1 MRRPEFISRLGS
13 TVVALPA
20 TVRWT
25 MRGYRR
31 EVRCIARK
39 ADSLASGRQLTST
52 LFGWMTLGIGSSSG
66 FACAGSLGNVRSCLY
81 CGVSRRRAACQ
92 CFAMRS

>member
-13 TVVALPA
+13 TAVALPA
-20 TVRWT
+20 AVLDYAGQSARGPLHRAQSRQRRLWSATHQHLVRLDDAGD
-25 MRGYRR
+25 RF
-31 EVRCIARK
+31 
-39 ADSLASGRQLTST
+39 QL
-52 LFGWMTLGIGSSSG
+52 G
-66 FACAGSLGNVRSCLY
+66 FACAGLLGNVRSCLC

>member
-52 LFGWMTLGIGSSSG
+52 LFGWMTLGIGSSSVLLVLACSGMSDLAYVAG
-66 FACAGSLGNVRSCLY
+66 FRAGEPRVNA
-81 CGVSRRRAACQ
+81 SR
-92 CFAMRS
+92 